1 MTELHEVFPNN
12 TGSFECSAD
21 CAIEQVTVCIE
32 PVHEDGA
39 PGQVIP
45 CPLNTISDS
54 CSSCESITVP
64 MYEGQVLSPTI
75 REVIEDGWDEFV
87 GMVEEATEDADEFWS
102 DVGDTLEEGVNL
114 ALDTV
119 QNGTESAF
127 VQFVDFA
134 TDTVTAVQEGLED
147 FLNTDVEDTTMS

>member
-1 MTELHEVFPNN
+1 
-12 TGSFECSAD
+12 
-21 CAIEQVTVCIE
+21 
-32 PVHEDGA
+32 
-39 PGQVIP
+39 
-45 CPLNTISDS
+45 
-54 CSSCESITVP
+54 